1 MSLSHSLLAQFFL
14 GLLGQTSLHVLFQ
27 SDQAVFIDIC
37 RDEKCGDVLLLQI
50 FMQRA
55 HFRSIDEVVLIDIEC
70 NEVLF
75 VPCNIVIFFLVA
87 STVTSTSSV
96 KEIRIG

>member
-1 MSLSHSLLAQFFL
+1 
-14 GLLGQTSLHVLFQ
+14 
-27 SDQAVFIDIC
+27 
-37 RDEKCGDVLLLQI
+37 
-50 FMQRA
+50 MQRA

-96 KEIRIG
+96 KEFRMAANRLLSQAARAPGANHFFFDLEGSQMCSPLGSKDV